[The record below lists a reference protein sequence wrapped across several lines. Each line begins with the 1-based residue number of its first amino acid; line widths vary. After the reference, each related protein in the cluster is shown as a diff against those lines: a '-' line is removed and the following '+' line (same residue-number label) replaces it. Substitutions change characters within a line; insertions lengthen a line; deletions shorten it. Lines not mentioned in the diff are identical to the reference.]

1 MAILPTVGMLSGTPI
16 ETMSLKAKI
25 EAVIYASEDTVALA
39 QLTGL
44 LGHEAQAELDQ
55 LDAAQQSLTLEE
67 EPADPDALN
76 DEVLSES
83 EAEHAAALDHALH
96 VAAAEEAAHAR
107 AVHQHAIADAA
118 AMRTS
123 DTLDPEPEAPAAA
136 PAAEAEQGSATPPE
150 EPADKKA
157 ARESKEDKEKAR
169 RLREYFRTILDQLIA
184 DYATGDRGLEIR
196 EVAGGYRLATK
207 PEYHDAGDLA
217 DLEAAV

>member
-123 DTLDPEPEAPAAA
+123 DTLDPEPEAPAA
-136 PAAEAEQGSATPPE
+136 ETEQGGAAPQE
-150 EPADKKA
+150 EPAEQQA
-157 ARESKEDKEKAR
+157 ARSSKTAKQNTPH
-169 RLREYFRTILDQLIA
+169 LPQ
-184 DYATGDRGLEIR
+184 
-196 EVAGGYRLATK
+196 
-207 PEYHDAGDLA
+207 HH
-217 DLEAAV
+217 